1 MLKGETALK
10 QLFDGVKNDSIEECR
25 AALADIDVNTRK
37 NGRTA
42 LHHAAMRCQV
52 PMIEFLIEQ
61 GKYELLS
68 KSGYKLS
75 LSPNVEVLHITY
87 SCMLKYETF
96 WFRT

>member
-1 MLKGETALK
+1 MYVCVHLETSVFLLYRIWPEIKINTHAMLKGETALK

-25 AALADIDVNTRK
+25 AALADIDVNARK

-68 KSGYKLS
+68 KSGY
-75 LSPNVEVLHITY
+75 
-87 SCMLKYETF
+87 
-96 WFRT
+96 

>member
-1 MLKGETALK
+1 MCIYLETSVCVCSGFDLKIKINTHAVCFKGETALK

-25 AALADIDVNTRK
+25 AALADIDVNARK

-61 GKYELLS
+61 GK
-68 KSGYKLS
+68 
-75 LSPNVEVLHITY
+75 
-87 SCMLKYETF
+87 
-96 WFRT
+96 

>member
-1 MLKGETALK
+1 MCVSIPDLTLKIKINTHAVCFKGETALK

-25 AALADIDVNTRK
+25 AALADIDVNARK

-61 GKYELLS
+61 GK
-68 KSGYKLS
+68 
-75 LSPNVEVLHITY
+75 
-87 SCMLKYETF
+87 
-96 WFRT
+96 